1 MGVAPACATLPP
13 AVPLPRMRSLA
24 NPVLRPL
31 ADPPSCAP
39 SPLAGAVLLVAAFRR
54 CESLR
59 STVLDELFSQV
70 VPHLGSGK
78 VLPRVVAVSDN
89 GRVAVQTLTA
99 LVVQMVQV
107 RPLGRGARPP
117 GRRSLPWRR
126 AALLAGGL
134 SLLAACSS
142 SSHQQQQSGIM
153 GVAGGDKLPFAFP
166 CCRRCASSCPR

>member
-1 MGVAPACATLPP
+1 
-13 AVPLPRMRSLA
+13 
-24 NPVLRPL
+24 
-31 ADPPSCAP
+31 
-39 SPLAGAVLLVAAFRR
+39 VLLVAAFRR

-78 VLPRVVAVSDN
+78 VLPRDVAVSDN